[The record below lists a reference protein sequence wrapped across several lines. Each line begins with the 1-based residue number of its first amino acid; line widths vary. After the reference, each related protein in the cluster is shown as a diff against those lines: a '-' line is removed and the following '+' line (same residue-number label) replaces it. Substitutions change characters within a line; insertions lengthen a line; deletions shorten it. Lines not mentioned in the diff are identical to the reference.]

1 MNIRQFSRLLLTS
14 ALLLWSIGSF
24 AANSGYS
31 GPDRDAN
38 GNIVPTPKGEK
49 CVEPTDVIRATHMDL
64 LKHKRDLTVHEGI
77 RTKKNS
83 LKECINCHATPGE
96 DGKIARVFDDNSQ
109 HFCASCHRAASV
121 ELDCF
126 ECHTDRPE
134 EAFSLQ
140 QIPDSHLMSPDL
152 SPATSV
158 KPHVVLNNKGQ

>member
-77 RTKKNS
+77 RTKK
-83 LKECINCHATPGE
+83 E
-96 DGKIARVFDDNSQ
+96 
-109 HFCASCHRAASV
+109 
-121 ELDCF
+121 
-126 ECHTDRPE
+126 
-134 EAFSLQ
+134 
-140 QIPDSHLMSPDL
+140 
-152 SPATSV
+152 
-158 KPHVVLNNKGQ
+158 